1 VNANRILVASSAAA
15 RRRDVRASLHSE
27 HYEISETA
35 TPTETIAK
43 ASFDSPDLLIM
54 DSVVDGTDA
63 HRLCAAI
70 RTQSKVGILVLG
82 DSLGST
88 AGSTAIDALNAGA
101 DEYLSMPF
109 GTAELAARVRAM
121 LRRVARRDGKEI
133 VLQDRAIDM
142 NSHRIKGPD
151 GQVSRLTP
159 KEYFVLR
166 YLITHAN
173 KPRTHR
179 DLAQAVWQRD
189 GSGEVEYVR
198 VVINQLRRKLEPDP
212 AKPRYLLTER
222 AVGYRLRMPVETRA
236 GEVANS

>member
-15 RRRDVRASLHSE
+15 RRRDVRAGLDSE

-35 TPTETIAK
+35 TSSETIEK
-43 ASFDSPDLLIM
+43 ACFDLPDLLIM
-54 DSVVDGTDA
+54 DSVIEGIDA

-70 RTQSKVGILVLG
+70 RPQSKVGILVLG
-82 DSLGST
+82 GLEGV

-173 KPRTHR
+173 KARTHR

-198 VVINQLRRKLEPDP
+198 IVINQLRRKLEPDP

-222 AVGYRLRMPVETRA
+222 AVGYRLHMPVELRA
-236 GEVANS
+236 REAAKS

>member
-1 VNANRILVASSAAA
+1 MNANRILVASSAAA
-15 RRRDVRASLHSE
+15 RRRDVKAALGSE

-35 TPTETIAK
+35 TPTETITK
-43 ASFDSPDLLIM
+43 ASFDSSDLLIM
-54 DSVVDGTDA
+54 DSLVDGIDA
-63 HRLCAAI
+63 HKLCAAI
-70 RTQSKVGILVLG
+70 RPQSKVGILVLG
-82 DSLGST
+82 DSLGV

-109 GTAELAARVRAM
+109 VTAELAARVRAL
-121 LRRVARRDGKEI
+121 LRRVSRRDGREI

-159 KEYFVLR
+159 KEYFVLQ
-166 YLITHAN
+166 YLIMHAN
-173 KPRTHR
+173 KPRTHL

-198 VVINQLRRKLEPDP
+198 IVINQLRRKLEPDP

-222 AVGYRLRMPVETRA
+222 SVGYRLHMPVEA
-236 GEVANS
+236 